1 VPPPDAGPE
10 SAGRVTLRRAAPRD
24 HERLP
29 ASPSW
34 ATDRTSR
41 SRARPPIGSRGEGT
55 PARVTAGGHCA
66 HLSIAYS
73 GTGLDAEPYA
83 IAIAAA
89 DPESATV
96 HVGDV
101 TLIRQER

>member
-1 VPPPDAGPE
+1 V
-10 SAGRVTLRRAAPRD
+10 
-24 HERLP
+24 
-29 ASPSW
+29 
-34 ATDRTSR
+34 
-41 SRARPPIGSRGEGT
+41 
-55 PARVTAGGHCA
+55 
-66 HLSIAYS
+66 SIAYS
-73 GTGLDAEPYA
+73 ETERDAELYA